1 AHDTADHT
9 TDDAAH
15 DTADHTADDAD
26 HDTADHADHDTAFVL
41 VGIYVGELT
50 RVSAGICPVLVTASL
65 RAGIAVALRVASRA
79 NPAQAASAGLNP
91 LVTLAGVP
99 RFPWAENTAVEMAM
113 AKTPPR
119 RCAM

>member
-1 AHDTADHT
+1 AHVTADH
-9 TDDAAH
+9 
-15 DTADHTADDAD
+15 
-26 HDTADHADHDTAFVL
+26 TAFVL
-41 VGIYVGELT
+41 VGLSAGELT
-50 RVSAGICPVLVTASL
+50 RVSAVICPVLVTASV
-65 RAGIAVALRVASRA
+65 REGIAVALRVASRA

-119 RCAM
+119 RCAMEVIPEALPISCGAAALGTAE